1 MSKPSPKTRPQA
13 LRQALQEQTRAA
25 YREAILDAAEQI
37 FLREGFQS
45 AKMVD
50 VAEATGV
57 SVGTLYNYFDSKEA
71 VFLAL
76 ADRHRT
82 RYFAML
88 SEPFSATDAA
98 SQLREFVDRTTGF
111 VEQNGALFAIYLRAT
126 TPWLEGTVPT
136 APSMNPEEDQ
146 SRYNELLARLFA
158 EGIKRGDLRDD
169 IAVDE
174 LVWVLYSL
182 LHSAI
187 LAWVGTQ
194 GKTSL
199 VAHGRSLLQ
208 LFLQGASRK

>member
-1 MSKPSPKTRPQA
+1 MSKPSAKTRPQA

-37 FLREGFQS
+37 FLKEGFQA

-76 ADRHRT
+76 AERHRT

-88 SEPFSATDAA
+88 AEPFATTATLA
-98 SQLREFVDRTTGF
+98 QLQEFVDRTLGF
-111 VEQNGALFAIYLRAT
+111 VEKNGALFAIYLRAT
-126 TPWLEGTVPT
+126 TPWLDGTVPT
-136 APSMNPEEDQ
+136 TPSMNPEEDQ
-146 SRYNELLARLFA
+146 ARYNELLASLLNS
-158 EGIKRGDLRDD
+158 GIRRGDLRDD
-169 IAVDE
+169 VAVDE
-174 LVWVLYSL
+174 LVWALYSL

-187 LAWVGTQ
+187 IAWVGSQ
-194 GKTSL
+194 GRQSL